1 MTVRDSAAR
10 LLLDKGE
17 RWKENGNSQDNI
29 TRGARPKEGIPMPA
43 IVPPV
48 RYAVKQRLLRHL
60 RHCQQAGL
68 RLRYLIVINL
78 LTGRGARPTAKAL
91 GLHNTTVYRVAKRFR
106 AQGEAGLLDGR
117 EDNGELKLDE
127 RYLDILYRVVRSSPK
142 KHGWRR
148 PTWTR

>member
-17 RWKENGNSQDNI
+17 RWKENGNSQGNI

-60 RHCQQAGL
+60 QRCKDAGL
-68 RLRYLIVINL
+68 RLRYLMIINL
-78 LTGRGARPTAKAL
+78 LNGRAAYQTAAVL
-91 GLHNTTVYRVAKRFR
+91 RVHNTTVYRVAKRFR
-106 AQGEAGLLDGR
+106 AQGEWGLFDRR
-117 EDNGELKLDE
+117 EDNGSLKLD
-127 RYLDILYRVVRSSPK
+127 
-142 KHGWRR
+142 
-148 PTWTR
+148 